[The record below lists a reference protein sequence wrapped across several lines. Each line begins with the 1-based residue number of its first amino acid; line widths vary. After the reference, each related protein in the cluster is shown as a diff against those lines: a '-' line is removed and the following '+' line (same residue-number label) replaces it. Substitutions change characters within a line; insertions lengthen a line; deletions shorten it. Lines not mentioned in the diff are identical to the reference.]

1 MPQIDLTAQRVHVAD
16 RGSGDAIVFLHAF
29 PLQAAMW
36 DYQVEA
42 FEGTHRCVTIDLP
55 GFGQS
60 DEPADP
66 ESATM
71 AGYADLV
78 VGVLDEL
85 GIETATVVG
94 ASMGGY
100 VVMALLRRHPQ
111 RVAQVVL
118 AGTKA
123 RSDDAAAASRRT
135 EQQDQVRAG
144 AEVASVAKGIV
155 ESLLSSGSLSRTD
168 LVEYVHALAGG
179 ATAAGWVAALEAMKR
194 RDDSMLVLRKAG
206 VRSLV
211 IVGELDRVTPIA
223 DAMSLRSMLKG
234 ELVVIP
240 GVGHLPNLED
250 PWAFNDALAGFL
262 GVTPGDLA
270 GDEAEEAGAD
280 HVPAP
285 TAAAR
290 PEADGDPAPAA
301 ADAGGDPTP
310 AADAAGVTPEAG
322 AVGDE
327 PGALAGNPS

>member
-1 MPQIDLTAQRVHVAD
+1 MPHVDLTTQRVHVAD
-16 RGSGDAIVFLHAF
+16 RGAGDAIVFLHAF

-36 DYQVEA
+36 DYQVDA

-55 GFGQS
+55 GFGGS
-60 DEPADP
+60 DEPDDP
-66 ESATM
+66 ESASM
-71 AGYADLV
+71 QGYADLV

-85 GIETATVVG
+85 GIEQATVVG

-100 VVMALLRRHPQ
+100 LVMALLRRHPE
-111 RVAQVVL
+111 RISQVVL

-123 RSDDAAAASRRT
+123 RSDDAAAVSRRT
-135 EQQDQVRAG
+135 EQQDQVRSG

-155 ESLLSSGSLSRTD
+155 ESLLSSGSLGRSD

-179 ATAAGWVAALEAMKR
+179 VTPGGWIAALEAMKG

-211 IVGELDRVTPIA
+211 IVGELDRVTPLA

-250 PWAFNDALAGFL
+250 PYAFNDALAAFL
-262 GVTPGDLA
+262 GVTAGDL
-270 GDEAEEAGAD
+270 DEPAEAA
-280 HVPAP
+280 VPA
-285 TAAAR
+285 
-290 PEADGDPAPAA
+290 D
-301 ADAGGDPTP
+301 ADA
-310 AADAAGVTPEAG
+310 DA
-322 AVGDE
+322 
-327 PGALAGNPS
+327 

>member
-1 MPQIDLTAQRVHVAD
+1 VPHFDLTTTRVHVAD
-16 RGSGDAIVFLHAF
+16 RGAGEPVVFLHAF
-29 PLQAAMW
+29 PFQAAMW

-42 FEGTHRCVTIDLP
+42 FEGTNRCVTIDLP

-60 DEPADP
+60 DEPDRP

-71 AGYADLV
+71 QGYANLV
-78 VGVLDEL
+78 VAVLDDL
-85 GIETATVVG
+85 GIDKPTVVG

-100 VVMALLRRHPQ
+100 LVMALLRHHPE
-111 RVAQVVL
+111 RIGQVVL

-123 RSDDAAAASRRT
+123 RSDDAAAAARRT
-135 EQQDQVRAG
+135 DQQDQVRGG
-144 AEVASVAKGIV
+144 AEVASVAKGVV
-155 ESLLSSGSLSRTD
+155 ESLLSSGSLSRSD

-179 ATAAGWVAALEAMKR
+179 GTPGGWVAALEAMKR

-250 PWAFNDALAGFL
+250 PWAFNDALAAFL

-270 GDEAEEAGAD
+270 TADEDAEVGGSHDEVGELGPDAGAAGRAGGGPVD
-280 HVPAP
+280 DE
-285 TAAAR
+285 
-290 PEADGDPAPAA
+290 PEALATS
-301 ADAGGDPTP
+301 GG
-310 AADAAGVTPEAG
+310 
-322 AVGDE
+322 
-327 PGALAGNPS
+327 

>member
-1 MPQIDLTAQRVHVAD
+1 MPQIDLTPQRVHVAD

-42 FEGTHRCVTIDLP
+42 FEGTLRCVTVDLP

-60 DEPADP
+60 DEPVDP

-71 AGYADLV
+71 AGYADIV
-78 VGVLDEL
+78 AGVLDEL
-85 GIETATVVG
+85 GIDTATVVG

-179 ATAAGWVAALEAMKR
+179 ATPGGWVAALEAMKR

-262 GVTPGDLA
+262 GVTPGDVG
-270 GDEAEEAGAD
+270 GDEPEEAVAD
-280 HVPAP
+280 D
-285 TAAAR
+285 
-290 PEADGDPAPAA
+290 ADVPAA
-301 ADAGGDPTP
+301 A
-310 AADAAGVTPEAG
+310 AAGEAMPEPDG

-327 PGALAGNPS
+327 PGALAGNPG